1 MTTTSFSKFRFFNV
15 TIPAQFVAHV
25 EINRPAK
32 LNAFYG
38 PMWFELKA
46 IFEQLSHDPEIRT
59 ILLSGA
65 GDRAFTAGESSFNHK
80 EVVRR
85 LILIRG

>member
-1 MTTTSFSKFRFFNV
+1 MALRRFPKFNFFNV
-15 TIPAQFVAHV
+15 TVPAQYVAHV
-25 EINRPAK
+25 EINRPEK

-46 IFEQLSHDPEIRT
+46 IFEQLSHDPEIRC

-65 GDRAFTAGESSFNHK
+65 GDRAFTAGE
-80 EVVRR
+80 
-85 LILIRG
+85 